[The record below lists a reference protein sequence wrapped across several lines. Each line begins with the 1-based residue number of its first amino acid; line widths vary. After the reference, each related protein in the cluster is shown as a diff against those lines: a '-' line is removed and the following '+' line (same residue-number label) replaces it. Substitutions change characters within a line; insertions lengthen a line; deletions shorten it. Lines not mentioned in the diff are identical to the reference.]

1 MCIMVNQKLQHDLG
15 TQRTPSIVN
24 PPGES
29 HDLSFHLPNCNCQ
42 HRYQRPRRRNNLAE
56 RPFQPGGLN
65 RRFVNGVTE
74 RDRWAILC
82 DCFISIVT
90 IYIAWRLV
98 KVLLPLLLSVR
109 HVRQSSSS
117 SSSSCCWETHLA
129 RPIYQKRR
137 RTKKNTWPA
146 IPWALAK
153 SKTKQNRNTII
164 TLLCTIVRNREDEL
178 CGQVTR
184 MLYWWVFP
192 FTFFSTKLQNIANSE
207 GQRDL
212 HRRLNVCCAESH
224 TWDGIACSFDCAI
237 CDPFVYSFIRLWHA
251 FALASKGAKVITTCV
266 CVCGDPP

>member
-24 PPGES
+24 PPGKS

-42 HRYQRPRRRNNLAE
+42 ARYQAPHRRNNLAE

-65 RRFVNGVTE
+65 RRFVNGVSE
-74 RDRWAILC
+74 RETDEQFCAIALFLLLP
-82 DCFISIVT
+82 FISRGVW
-90 IYIAWRLV
+90 WRFYCHCYFRCVMCANHHLHHHHH
-98 KVLLPLLLSVR
+98 LLAV
-109 HVRQSSSS
+109 
-117 SSSSCCWETHLA
+117 E
-129 RPIYQKRR
+129 KRTLQDR
-137 RTKKNTWPA
+137 STKKKGEKKNTWPA

-192 FTFFSTKLQNIANSE
+192 FTFF
-207 GQRDL
+207 
-212 HRRLNVCCAESH
+212 
-224 TWDGIACSFDCAI
+224 F
-237 CDPFVYSFIRLWHA
+237 Y
-251 FALASKGAKVITTCV
+251 
-266 CVCGDPP
+266 